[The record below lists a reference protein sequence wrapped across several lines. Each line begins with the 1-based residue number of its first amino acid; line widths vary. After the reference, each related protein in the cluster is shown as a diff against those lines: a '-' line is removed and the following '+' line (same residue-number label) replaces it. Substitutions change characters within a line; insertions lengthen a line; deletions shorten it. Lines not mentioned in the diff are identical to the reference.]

1 MPSPLPRLAFATL
14 ALLVAPLLA
23 QDSATYRTPSPAL
36 QAIVDAPTTPL
47 ASLSPD
53 RKVLLLLERSDTP
66 TIAELAQP
74 ELRLAGLRIDP
85 ITNGQ
90 SRVLTYT
97 GIVIKDLASAAERRV
112 TGLPPGTRISN
123 YEWSLD
129 GKHFAFTLLRD
140 NGIELWVMEAATAQ
154 ARRLTPPIINAALGD
169 PLAWLDNATIL
180 ALRVPEGRGK
190 VPEAPR
196 VPSGPVV
203 QETRGKRAPART
215 YDGLLSSPY
224 DEELFEYYTRSQPI
238 LVSLQGGLQNYGQP
252 GLFTYTGASPDG
264 QYVLTNS
271 IHKPFSYIIP
281 YSRFPMRIEVF
292 DRQGKSAKLV
302 AAVPTQEGLAIG
314 AVRQGPRSVSWR
326 LDQPATLSW
335 TAAVDRGEADSKE
348 RRRDGWYTLAAPFT
362 GSAIEQQRFEYRLAG
377 ITWGD
382 DNLAI
387 ATETLASK
395 KLTRSWIVAP
405 GQPGAEPQ
413 LLSERSSQDRY
424 KHPGSP
430 VLARNA
436 FGRLTIQRSDDGKK
450 IYLQGEGAS
459 PEGDRPFV
467 DELDLATKQTRRLWR
482 SQPPYY
488 EEFVA
493 FIDKERTQMLTR
505 RESASSPPNY
515 VVRSLEGGGEPRAI
529 TSFPNPYPQLSGLVP
544 EVIRYKRADGVALS
558 GKLYLPPGYKPEQG
572 PLPTILWAY
581 PREFLSEEIA
591 SQVQA
596 TPERFARISP
606 STALPFLLLG
616 IAVLDDPA
624 MPIVGRDG
632 KQPNDTYIEQLV
644 ANAQAAIDELT
655 RRGVTDPKRVA
666 VGGHSYGAFMTANL
680 LAHSRLFKAGI
691 ARSGAYN
698 RTLTPFGFQSE
709 DRNFWQA
716 TAVYNAMSPF
726 NYANKIKDPI
736 LLIHGAADNNSG
748 TFPIQ
753 TERFYAALKGHGA
766 PARYVVLPHE
776 SHGYRARESLLHVL
790 WESET
795 WLNTHLK
802 GEPAAV
808 GKGD

>member
-1 MPSPLPRLAFATL
+1 MPSPLPRLALATL
-14 ALLVAPLLA
+14 AFLVAPLFA
-23 QDSATYRTPSPAL
+23 QDSATYRMPSPAL
-36 QAIVDAPTTPL
+36 QAIVDAPSTPL

-74 ELRLAGLRIDP
+74 ELRLAGLRLDP
-85 ITNGQ
+85 VTNGQ
-90 SRVLTYT
+90 SRIPTYT
-97 GIVIKDLASAAERRV
+97 GIVIKDLATATERRV
-112 TGLPPGTRISN
+112 TGLPAGTRIAHS
-123 YEWSLD
+123 EWSLD
-129 GKHFAFTLLRD
+129 GKNFAFTLLRE
-140 NGIELWVMEAATAQ
+140 NGIELWVMEAATAK
-154 ARRLTPPIINAALGD
+154 ARRLTPPILNATFGD
-169 PLAWLDNATIL
+169 PVTWLDASTIL
-180 ALRVPEGRGK
+180 ALRVPEGRGQ
-190 VPEAPR
+190 PPQAPR

-203 QETRGKRAPART
+203 QETGGKRAPVRT
-215 YDGLLSSPY
+215 YDGLLSSPH
-224 DEELFEYYTRSQPI
+224 DEALFEHYARSQPI
-238 LVSLQGGLQNYGQP
+238 LVSLQGGMQNYGAP
-252 GLFTYTGASPDG
+252 GLFTYTSASPDG

-271 IHKPFSYIIP
+271 LHTPFSYLIP
-281 YSRFPMRIEVF
+281 YTRFPTRIEVF
-292 DRQGKSAKLV
+292 DRAGKSVKLV
-302 AAVPTQEGLAIG
+302 ASVPLQEGLAIG
-314 AVRQGPRSVSWR
+314 SVRPGPRAVSWR

-335 TAAVDRGEADSKE
+335 TAALDRGEADSKE

-362 GSAIEQQRFEYRLAG
+362 GSATEQQRFEYRLSA

-387 ATETLASK
+387 ATEAWAKTKA
-395 KLTRSWIVAP
+395 TRSWIVAP

-424 KHPGSP
+424 KDPGDP
-430 VLARNA
+430 ILARNA
-436 FGRLTIQRSDDGKK
+436 YGRLTIQRSEDGKK
-450 IYLQGEGAS
+450 IFFKGQGAS

-467 DELDLATKQTRRLWR
+467 DEFDLATRQTRRLWR

-493 FIDKERTQMLTR
+493 FLDKERTQMLTR
-505 RESASSPPNY
+505 RESASSPANY
-515 VVRSLEGGGEPRAI
+515 VVRTLDSGGEPRAI

-572 PLPTILWAY
+572 PLPTLLWAY
-581 PREFLSEEIA
+581 PREFLSEETA

-632 KQPNDTYIEQLV
+632 KQPNDTYVEQLV
-644 ANAQAAIDELT
+644 ASAQAAIDELT

-790 WESET
+790 WETET
-795 WLNTHLK
+795 WLNKHLK
-802 GEPAAV
+802 SEPAAK
-808 GKGD
+808 GKAD